1 MRHLFAGKDL
11 PSLTAITRFVIAV
24 CLDDDDDDDDKHDN
38 DDDDDD
44 DDDNDDDDIIPLDVI
59 TRRS

>member
-1 MRHLFAGKDL
+1 MRHLFAGKDF

-24 CLDDDDDDDDKHDN
+24 CVEDDDDDDKHDN

-44 DDDNDDDDIIPLDVI
+44 EDDNDDDDIIPLDVI